1 MELLKKYLIMFRQDM
16 RQVMASRCGQDEL
29 NNFLMLV
36 GFVFIVLSMLSH
48 KWIFTL
54 LGAGFVVLC
63 YMRIFSPKLEKR
75 KKEND
80 LYMRYLGGVVRKVH
94 HYKLCVKM
102 KIKTSRDTEYAY
114 FVCGK
119 CGQMIRVPK
128 GKNKVS
134 IRCPRCSETFI
145 RKT

>member
-1 MELLKKYLIMFRQDM
+1 MELLRKYVVMFRQDM
-16 RQVMASRCGQDEL
+16 RQVMSKRCGQDEL

-36 GFVFIVLSMLSH
+36 GFVFIVLSMLTH
-48 KWIFTL
+48 RWIFTL
-54 LGAGFVVLC
+54 LGAVFVVLS
-63 YMRIFSPKLEKR
+63 YLRVFSVKIEKR
-75 KKEND
+75 RKENEI
-80 LYMRYLGGVVRKVH
+80 YMRYLGGVVRKVH

-102 KIKTSRDTEYAY
+102 KLKTSRDPEFSY
-114 FVCGK
+114 FVCSH
-119 CGQMIRVPK
+119 CGQIIRVPK